1 MAHRLTLIACNDVHG
16 PIGDIDWATE
26 SPSNFIVFIDPG
38 QLLLHSAGAALA
50 EPSLDVERLIVDR
63 AATAEAFLEL
73 LAHLPPGF
81 AGDVLRIDDRGC
93 GFLSAT
99 GRGGDRLLYALKS
112 QDVQVYLAA
121 HDLVRP
127 GERLEK
133 SA

>member
-1 MAHRLTLIACNDVHG
+1 MTPRLTLIACNDVHA
-16 PIGDIDWATE
+16 PIGDIDWDTE
-26 SPSNFIVFIDPG
+26 SPSNFLVFIDTG
-38 QLLLHSAGAALA
+38 QHLLLSAGAALA

-63 AATAEAFLEL
+63 AANAEAFLDL
-73 LAHLPPGF
+73 LAHLPLDF

-112 QDVQVYLAA
+112 QDVQFYLAA

-133 SA
+133 IA

>member
-1 MAHRLTLIACNDVHG
+1 MTPRLTLIACDNRNG
-16 PIGDIDWATE
+16 ELDWTLDSA
-26 SPSNFIVFIDPG
+26 SNCVMFIDTS
-38 QLLLHSAGAALA
+38 QHLFASVVAALS
-50 EPSLDVERLIVDR
+50 EPTLDVERLIVDR
-63 AATAEAFLEL
+63 AACAESFLDL
-73 LAHLPPGF
+73 LAHLPVDF

-112 QDVQVYLAA
+112 QDVQFYLAA